1 MSFIESYKR
10 LDKLCGDL
18 LRDDRRLSAYIDT
31 MLHTYGGAHYVAS
44 WENDL
49 KHLKHY
55 RWVRNQIA
63 HAPDCTEE
71 TMCTPEDAMWLDNFY
86 SRIMRQT
93 DPLALYRRATA
104 PRTPTP
110 SNSTPKERRDTMSE
124 NVKTKKKHKGLKRF
138 LGFVAL
144 LAVFL
149 LIVNLIP
156 PARNVEENPFIVGEG
171 NLPMIAAHRG
181 GGANNPENTMLAF
194 REAVTAIGVDIIE
207 SDLYL
212 TKDGYLVY
220 NHDGYIDTTCNV
232 NGDIPLEEIRK
243 LCEDESR
250 RHYIKDMTLEELQQY
265 NFGYYFENE
274 QGERIYKDDPN
285 FAEKGL
291 RIATAMELFA
301 EFYDS
306 HPDLKFIV
314 EIKDGGDRGVEACRI
329 LSETLEEFPAYK
341 QQIVIGTFNDE
352 IEVELR
358 RNYPHLLRG
367 APTGSAAKFVLTQYL
382 GVNLFDNGDFA
393 CLQIPLSYD
402 VGITVPLNKQTLVDR
417 AHRRNIAVQYWTIN
431 DPDEMRML
439 IDMGVDCIMTDNP
452 ILLKQV
458 LDEYR

>member
-1 MSFIESYKR
+1 MS
-10 LDKLCGDL
+10 
-18 LRDDRRLSAYIDT
+18 
-31 MLHTYGGAHYVAS
+31 
-44 WENDL
+44 
-49 KHLKHY
+49 
-55 RWVRNQIA
+55 
-63 HAPDCTEE
+63 
-71 TMCTPEDAMWLDNFY
+71 DNV
-86 SRIMRQT
+86 
-93 DPLALYRRATA
+93 
-104 PRTPTP
+104 
-110 SNSTPKERRDTMSE
+110 N
-124 NVKTKKKHKGLKRF
+124 TKKKRKGLKRF
-138 LGFVAL
+138 LLFVAVV
-144 LAVFL
+144 AAFF
-149 LIVNLIP
+149 IVINLIP
-156 PARNVEENPFIVGEG
+156 PKLNVEQNPFIVGEG

-194 REAVTAIGVDIIE
+194 REAVTAIGVDVIE

-220 NHDGYIDTTCNV
+220 NHDGYIDETCNV
-232 NGDIPLEEIRK
+232 NGDVSLDEVEK
-243 LCEDESR
+243 LCEDESN

-274 QGERIYKDDPN
+274 NGERIYKDDPD

-314 EIKDGGDRGVEACRI
+314 EIKDGGERGVEACRV
-329 LSETLEEFPAYK
+329 LYEALEEFPEYK
-341 QQIVIGTFNDE
+341 GQIVIGTFNDE

-358 RNYPHLLRG
+358 TNYPDLLRG

-382 GVNLFDNGDFA
+382 GVNLFDDSDFA

-402 VGITVPLNKQTLVDR
+402 VKGVEVPLDKQTLVDR

-439 IDMGVDCIMTDNP
+439 IEMGVDCIMTDDP
-452 ILLKQV
+452 ILLKEV
-458 LDEYR
+458 LEEYR